1 MVVGSVGSELCV
13 CRGWVYGP
21 ILWLFAAL
29 CGCSFQQSILPG
41 DPAYQQLTRHY
52 HETTLKETSEWDVLR
67 ALEAA
72 QGMVG
77 NEGRRTELVSRGD
90 RVIATSGLGRN
101 GYRRWFTLFVFD
113 ERARTAQRKYFF
125 YLDERVG
132 ALPNGV
138 HLGLA
143 LPRRNLVFEGS
154 LVLSHDFG
162 GEARSAAARDTA
174 LLRYIASRVRLDC
187 QKVDAGMNPTR
198 SRENTV
204 SVSGLLMNQVFR
216 AVLLELERSPSL
228 AAALSTPDGMAF
240 EHLTL
245 DRGRAHV
252 TVQGDVAVVRLE
264 VGLPSDN
271 PKPSDG
277 VVALVKSLL

>member
-1 MVVGSVGSELCV
+1 
-13 CRGWVYGP
+13 
-21 ILWLFAAL
+21 
-29 CGCSFQQSILPG
+29 
-41 DPAYQQLTRHY
+41 
-52 HETTLKETSEWDVLR
+52 
-67 ALEAA
+67 
-72 QGMVG
+72 
-77 NEGRRTELVSRGD
+77 
-90 RVIATSGLGRN
+90 
-101 GYRRWFTLFVFD
+101 
-113 ERARTAQRKYFF
+113 
-125 YLDERVG
+125 
-132 ALPNGV
+132 
-138 HLGLA
+138 
-143 LPRRNLVFEGS
+143 
-154 LVLSHDFG
+154 
-162 GEARSAAARDTA
+162 
-174 LLRYIASRVRLDC
+174 
-187 QKVDAGMNPTR
+187 MNPTR

-277 VVALVKSLL
+277 VVALIKSLL